1 MLQRK
6 KWGPPNIK
14 VRTEE
19 LLGFLLMRHLVAQ
32 IQEYIFS
39 VLNCRSFWQI
49 EIHSFVTYL
58 DV

>member
-32 IQEYIFS
+32 IQEYTFS
-39 VLNCRSFWQI
+39 VL